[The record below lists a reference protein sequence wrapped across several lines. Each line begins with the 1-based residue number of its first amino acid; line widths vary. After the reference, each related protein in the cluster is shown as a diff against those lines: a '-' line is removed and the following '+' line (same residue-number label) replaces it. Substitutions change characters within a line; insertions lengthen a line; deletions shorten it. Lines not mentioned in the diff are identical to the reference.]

1 MIRPTTLA
9 AIALLAMPGATPA
22 FAQTTPV
29 PLAPAPAPSAASPPA
44 ATSVPATP
52 PAPTAAQTPA
62 DASAAPAATDAPAAP
77 SADATSPVITGA
89 SPDTGPKLTDFPGLF
104 FSGTVGESAPELTQ
118 DLTTGTMLG
127 AAPLLFEKT
136 KLDDLASHYGGTLH
150 SSGDAGDAVTWLCLT
165 QHAHTKADTPRT
177 VWFTSTN
184 EMADTGHTLS
194 MVMVENVDA
203 AKKDGCATAP
213 KGFAFPTFSVPAVG
227 ATLADLK
234 QKYGSNKRDRQG
246 NVYYDSTLPTTD
258 GSKLTVYQAV
268 GYRVNKKGIVT
279 GFALSQV
286 TTN

>member
-9 AIALLAMPGATPA
+9 AIALLAMSGDTAA

-29 PLAPAPAPSAASPPA
+29 PLAPAPAPAAAPPA
-44 ATSVPATP
+44 ATSTQPAP
-52 PAPTAAQTPA
+52 LAPTAAQTQP
-62 DASAAPAATDAPAAP
+62 DGSATPAADAPAAP
-77 SADATSPVITGA
+77 SADAAGTVITGA

-118 DLTTGTMLG
+118 DLTTGTTLG

-136 KLDDLASHYGGTLH
+136 KLDDLASQYGGTLH

-213 KGFAFPTFSVPAVG
+213 KGFVFPTFSVPAVG

-258 GSKLTVYQAV
+258 GSKLTIYQAV